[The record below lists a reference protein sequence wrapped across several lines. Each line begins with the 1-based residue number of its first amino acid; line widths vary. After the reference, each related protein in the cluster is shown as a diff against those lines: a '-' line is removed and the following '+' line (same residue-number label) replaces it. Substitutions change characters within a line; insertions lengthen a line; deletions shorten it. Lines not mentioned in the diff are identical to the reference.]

1 MKRSTDPGVHVHV
14 VVLAAALGAVGL
26 YVAAGA
32 QSPSTSLGAGPSSAP
47 RYKYDPDWPKPLPN
61 KWKMGGVIGLG
72 ITSNDTVWVYHRP
85 TDLTSLELEAEVGVS
100 DCCARPPSMIHLGKD
115 GSVLGSF
122 DAPQGHGMDVD
133 DRGFAYLGQD
143 TVRKYDTRTGALV
156 GEIPRIPER
165 VGGGPNQPAAIAP
178 RVPGQGGPAPITRF
192 LLPPNGPGYNP
203 VALEA
208 AEMKKL
214 AGFYAK
220 YPPSTPMMVG
230 TTEEVRVDEAHNEI
244 YVAEN
249 YLGGRVLVFDL
260 ATLQFKRGWGAYG
273 KKLADISTDPADR
286 QWVGNAPPKEFQ
298 SHLTVAVSRDG
309 FVYAADRA
317 AERVQAFTREGTF
330 VKEYVVAASGT
341 RRDERTGSRGAAG
354 GVTFSADTGQKYL
367 YVSDMKNNT
376 IWFLDRATGTVA
388 GRYGSMGE
396 GGGLFFGLELAAT
409 DARGYI
415 YTGEVF
421 AGERVQRLVPADS
434 PRGRLLEQLS
444 QLAP

>member
-32 QSPSTSLGAGPSSAP
+32 QSRSTSLGAGPSSAP

-286 QWVGNAPPKEFQ
+286 QWVGNTPPKEFQ

>member
-1 MKRSTDPGVHVHV
+1 MKKIADRSMRVNV
-14 VVLAAALGAVGL
+14 VVLAVAFGALGLFVG
-26 YVAAGA
+26 VGA
-32 QSPSTSLGAGPSSAP
+32 QGPNAP
-47 RYKYDPDWPKPLPN
+47 RYKFDPEWPRPLPN
-61 KWKMGGVIGLG
+61 KWKIGGVIGLG
-72 ITSNDTVWVYHRP
+72 IDKDDNVWVYHRP

-100 DCCARPPSMIHLGKD
+100 DCCVRAPAMIHLSKD
-115 GSVLGSF
+115 GTVLGSF

-133 DRGFAYLGQD
+133 DRGFAYLRQD
-143 TVRKYDTRTGALV
+143 TVRKYDTRTGKLV
-156 GEIPRIPER
+156 GEIARIPER

-178 RVPGQGGPAPITRF
+178 RVPGQGSPAPVTRF

-203 VALEA
+203 VPLEA

-260 ATLQFKRGWGAYG
+260 GTLQFKRGWGAYG
-273 KKLADISTDPADR
+273 KKLADISADPADQ
-286 QWVGNAPPKEFQ
+286 QWVGNTPPKEFQ
-298 SHLTVAVSRDG
+298 SHLTVAISRDG

-317 AERVQAFTREGTF
+317 AERVQSFTREGKF
-330 VKEYVVAASGT
+330 VKEYVVAAPGT
-341 RRDERTGSRGAAG
+341 RRNERTGSRGAAG
-354 GVTFSADTGQKYL
+354 GVTFSADSEQKYL

-376 IWFLDRATGTVA
+376 IWFLNRADGTLL
-388 GRYGSMGE
+388 GQFGSMGDN
-396 GGGLFFGLELAAT
+396 GGQFFGLELAAT
-409 DARGYI
+409 DSRGNI

-421 AGERVQRLVPADS
+421 AGQRVQRLVPADS
-434 PRGRLLEQLS
+434 ARGKILEQPSRTS
-444 QLAP
+444 Q

>member
-1 MKRSTDPGVHVHV
+1 MKKSANRGVPAYV
-14 VVLAAALGAVGL
+14 VVVAVTLGAMGS

-32 QSPSTSLGAGPSSAP
+32 QGQSAP
-47 RYKYDPDWPKPLPN
+47 RYLYDPTWPKPLPN

-72 ITSNDTVWVYHRP
+72 ITNDDSIWVYHRP

-100 DCCARPPSMIHLGKD
+100 DCCVRPPSMIHIAKD

-143 TVRKYDTRTGALV
+143 TVRKYDTRTGELP
-156 GEIPRIPER
+156 GL
-165 VGGGPNQPAAIAP
+165 GGA
-178 RVPGQGGPAPITRF
+178 APIARF

-208 AEMKKL
+208 AEMQSL
-214 AGFYAK
+214 AAFYAK

-230 TTEEVRVDEAHNEI
+230 TTQEVRVDEAHNDI

-260 ATLQFKRGWGAYG
+260 DTLQFKRGWGAYG
-273 KKLADISTDPADR
+273 HRLADISTDPADH
-286 QWVGNAPPKEFQ
+286 QWVGTTPPKEFQ
-298 SHLTVAVSRDG
+298 SHLTVNISRDG

-317 AERVQAFTREGTF
+317 AERVQVFTREGTF
-330 VKEYVVAASGT
+330 VQEFVVAPSGT
-341 RRDERTGSRGAAG
+341 TRDERTGSRGAAG
-354 GVTFSADTGQKYL
+354 GVTFSADEEQKHL

-376 IWFLDRATGTVA
+376 IWFLNRADGTVL
-388 GRYGSMGE
+388 GRYGNMGDN
-396 GGGLFFGLELAAT
+396 GGLFFGLELAVT
-409 DARGYI
+409 DSRDYI

-421 AGERVQRLVPADS
+421 AGMRVQRLVPSDS

>member
-1 MKRSTDPGVHVHV
+1 MKEINRR
-14 VVLAAALGAVGL
+14 ARLGAAMLALAVSAGL
-26 YVAAGA
+26 YVGLAAQGQA
-32 QSPSTSLGAGPSSAP
+32 AP
-47 RYKYDPDWPKPLPN
+47 RYKFDPEWPKALPD
-61 KWKMGGVIGLG
+61 KWKLGGVIGLG
-72 ITSNDTVWVYHRP
+72 ITKDDTVWVYHRP
-85 TDLTSLELEAEVGVS
+85 ADLTSLELEAEVGVS
-100 DCCARPPSMIHLGKD
+100 TCCARPPSMIHLGKD

-156 GEIPRIPER
+156 GEIARIPER

-178 RVPGQGGPAPITRF
+178 RVPGQGSPAPITRF
-192 LLPPNGPGYNP
+192 LLPPHGPGYNP

-260 ATLQFKRGWGAYG
+260 GTLQFKRGWGAYG
-273 KKLADISTDPADR
+273 KKLADISADPGDH
-286 QWVGNAPPKEFQ
+286 QWVGNTPPKEFQ
-298 SHLTVAVSRDG
+298 SHLTVAISRDG

-317 AERVQAFTREGTF
+317 AERVQAFTREGKF

-354 GVTFSADTGQKYL
+354 GVTFSADHEQKYL

-376 IWFLDRATGTVA
+376 IWFLNRADGTVL
-388 GRYGSMGE
+388 GQFGSMGDN
-396 GGGLFFGLELAAT
+396 GGQFFGLELAAT
-409 DARGYI
+409 DSRGNI

-421 AGERVQRLVPADS
+421 AGQRVQRLVPADS
-434 PRGRLLEQLS
+434 ARGKLLEQLS
-444 QLAP
+444 RTP

>member
-1 MKRSTDPGVHVHV
+1 MKTRPHRRVRATVA
-14 VVLAAALGAVGL
+14 VLAVVGGALGLFVAVG
-26 YVAAGA
+26 A
-32 QSPSTSLGAGPSSAP
+32 QGPSAPPGAGQAAP
-47 RYKYDPDWPKPLPN
+47 RYLFDPAWPKPLPN
-61 KWKMGGVIGLG
+61 KWRIGGVIGLG
-72 ITSNDTVWVYHRP
+72 IDKDDNVWVYQRP

-100 DCCARPPSMIHLGKD
+100 DCCVRAPSMIHLGKD

-143 TVRKYDTRTGALV
+143 TVRKYDTRTGKLV

-165 VGGGPNQPAAIAP
+165 VGGGPNQPATIAP
-178 RVPGQGGPAPITRF
+178 RVPGQGGPAPTTRF

-230 TTEEVRVDEAHNEI
+230 TTEEVRVDETHNEI

-260 ATLQFKRGWGAYG
+260 GTLQFKRGWGAYG
-273 KKLADISTDPADR
+273 KKLADISTDPADH
-286 QWVGNAPPKEFQ
+286 QWVGNTPPKDFQ

-330 VKEYVVAASGT
+330 VKEYVVAAPGT
-341 RRDERTGSRGAAG
+341 KRDERTGSRGAAG
-354 GVTFSADTGQKYL
+354 GVTFSADKEQKYL

-376 IWFLDRATGTVA
+376 IWFLNRTDGTVL
-388 GRYGSMGE
+388 GRYGSMGDN
-396 GGGLFFGLELAAT
+396 GGQFFGLELAAT
-409 DARGYI
+409 DSRGYI

-434 PRGRLLEQLS
+434 PRGKLLDQLS
-444 QLAP
+444 RLP

>member
-1 MKRSTDPGVHVHV
+1 MKRSTDRAVRAYAV
-14 VVLAAALGAVGL
+14 VATIILGAMGV
-26 YVAAGA
+26 YVAVAA
-32 QSPSTSLGAGPSSAP
+32 QGQSAP
-47 RYKYDPDWPKPLPN
+47 RYLYDPTWPKPLPN

-72 ITSNDTVWVYHRP
+72 ITEDDSVWVYHRP

-100 DCCARPPSMIHLGKD
+100 DCCVRPPSMIHIGAD

-143 TVRKYDTRTGALV
+143 TVRKYDTRTGKLV

-165 VGGGPNQPAAIAP
+165 VGGQPNQPARIAP
-178 RVPGQGGPAPITRF
+178 RVPGQGGPAPIARF

-208 AEMKKL
+208 AEMKSL
-214 AGFYAK
+214 AAFYAK

-260 ATLQFKRGWGAYG
+260 DTLQFKRGWGAYG
-273 KKLADISTDPADR
+273 HRLADISTDPADH
-286 QWVGNAPPKEFQ
+286 QWVGSTPPREFQ
-298 SHLTVAVSRDG
+298 SHLTVNISRDG

-317 AERVQAFTREGTF
+317 AERVQVFTREGMF
-330 VKEYVVAASGT
+330 VKEFVVAPSGT

-354 GVTFSADTGQKYL
+354 GVTFSADREQQYL

-376 IWFLDRATGTVA
+376 IWFLNRADGTVV
-388 GRYGSMGE
+388 GRYGNMGDN
-396 GGGLFFGLELAAT
+396 GGLFFGLELAAT
-409 DARGYI
+409 DSRGYI

-421 AGERVQRLVPADS
+421 SGMRVQRLVPSDS
-434 PRGRLLEQLS
+434 PRGKLLEQLS

>member
-1 MKRSTDPGVHVHV
+1 MAM
-14 VVLAAALGAVGL
+14 LAL
-26 YVAAGA
+26 VAAGGFYVGVGA
-32 QSPSTSLGAGPSSAP
+32 QGPPAP
-47 RYKYDPDWPKPLPN
+47 RYKFDPEWPKALPN
-61 KWKMGGVIGLG
+61 KWKLGGVIGLG
-72 ITSNDTVWVYHRP
+72 ITRDDTVWVYHRP
-85 TDLTSLELEAEVGVS
+85 ADLTSLELEAEVGVS
-100 DCCARPPSMIHLGKD
+100 ACCARAPSMIHLGKD

-156 GEIPRIPER
+156 GELPRIPER

-178 RVPGQGGPAPITRF
+178 RVPGQGSPAPITRF
-192 LLPPNGPGYNP
+192 LLPPHGPGYNP

-214 AGFYAK
+214 AGFYSK

-260 ATLQFKRGWGAYG
+260 GTLQFKRGWGAYG
-273 KKLADISTDPADR
+273 KRLADISTDPADH
-286 QWVGNAPPKEFQ
+286 QWVGNTPPKDFQ

-317 AERVQAFTREGTF
+317 AERVQAFTREGKF
-330 VKEYVVAASGT
+330 VKEYLVAAPGT

-354 GVTFSADTGQKYL
+354 GVTFSADNEQKYL

-376 IWFLDRATGTVA
+376 IWFLNRADGTVL
-388 GRYGSMGE
+388 GQFGSMGDN
-396 GGGLFFGLELAAT
+396 GGQFFGLELAAT
-409 DARGYI
+409 DSRGNI

-421 AGERVQRLVPADS
+421 AGQRVQRLVPADS
-434 PRGRLLEQLS
+434 PRGKILEQLS
-444 QLAP
+444 RTP

>member
-1 MKRSTDPGVHVHV
+1 MKGNAGRTVRVSA
-14 VVLAAALGAVGL
+14 VLLAVAVGMAGL
-26 YVAAGA
+26 YAGVGA
-32 QSPSTSLGAGPSSAP
+32 QAPSAP
-47 RYKYDPDWPKPLPN
+47 RYKFDPDWPKPLPN
-61 KWKMGGVIGLG
+61 KWKLGGVIGIG
-72 ITSNDTVWVYHRP
+72 IDQNDDVWVYHRP
-85 TDLTSLELEAEVGVS
+85 ADLTSLELEAEVGVS
-100 DCCARPPSMIHLGKD
+100 DCCVRPPSMIHLSKNGT
-115 GSVLGSF
+115 VLGSF

-133 DRGFAYLGQD
+133 DKGFAYLGQD
-143 TVRKYDTRTGALV
+143 TVRKYDTRTGKLV

-165 VGGGPNQPAAIAP
+165 VGGGPNQPPTIAP
-178 RVPGQGGPAPITRF
+178 RVPGQGAPAPITRF

-214 AGFYAK
+214 AAFYAK

-260 ATLQFKRGWGAYG
+260 ATLAFKRGWGAYG
-273 KKLADISTDPADR
+273 KKLADISTDPADH
-286 QWVGNAPPKEFQ
+286 QWAGNTPPKDFQ
-298 SHLTVAVSRDG
+298 SHLVVAVSRDG

-317 AERVQAFTREGTF
+317 AERVQVYTREGTF
-330 VKEYVVAASGT
+330 VKEFIVAAPGT

-354 GVTFSADTGQKYL
+354 GVTFSADKEQKYL

-376 IWFLDRATGTVA
+376 IWFLNRADGTVL
-388 GRYGSMGE
+388 GRFGSMGE
-396 GGGLFFGLELAAT
+396 SGGQFYGIELAVADT
-409 DARGYI
+409 RGYI

-421 AGERVQRLVPADS
+421 AGARVQRLVPAES
-434 PRGRLLEQLS
+434 ARGKLLEQLS
-444 QLAP
+444 RMP